1 MSAVNL
7 QLYIGTPNGIVLHAE
22 RGAGHSIRGWFYHA
36 YSREQIPFENAD
48 QMIFRME
55 EFFDSIRYP
64 HPSTNIRTFAETG
77 KKSDKSDKSGND
89 CEKEEL
95 LTNTS
100 RRLRIRERVMDDQ
113 ELLSK
118 HGDLGSFIIRVQHRQ
133 NSSMQG
139 RLTWVDKNKTVFFRS
154 AWEMIRLI
162 DSALEEIGQEQ
173 EDDLPSW
180 EE

>member
-1 MSAVNL
+1 MSAVNS

-22 RGAGHSIRGWFYHA
+22 RGAGHAIRGWFYHA
-36 YSREQIPFENAD
+36 YSREEVPFENAD

-55 EFFDSIRYP
+55 EFFDSIQYP
-64 HPSTNIRTFAETG
+64 HPSTNIRTFAETS
-77 KKSDKSDKSGND
+77 KKSDKGRFDWAKGQ
-89 CEKEEL
+89 L
-95 LTNTS
+95 HTGTG
-100 RRLRIRERVMDDQ
+100 RRLNKRERVMDDQ

-162 DSALEEIGQEQ
+162 DSALEETGQEQ

>member
-1 MSAVNL
+1 
-7 QLYIGTPNGIVLHAE
+7 
-22 RGAGHSIRGWFYHA
+22 
-36 YSREQIPFENAD
+36 
-48 QMIFRME
+48 
-55 EFFDSIRYP
+55 
-64 HPSTNIRTFAETG
+64 
-77 KKSDKSDKSGND
+77 
-89 CEKEEL
+89 
-95 LTNTS
+95 
-100 RRLRIRERVMDDQ
+100 MDDQ

-173 EDDLPSW
+173 EDDLPGW
-180 EE
+180 ED

>member
-1 MSAVNL
+1 MSTVNS

-22 RGAGHSIRGWFYHA
+22 RGAGHYIRGWFYHA

-77 KKSDKSDKSGND
+77 RKSDKSGND

-100 RRLRIRERVMDDQ
+100 RREGHSRFMLRTVRVN
-113 ELLSK
+113 
-118 HGDLGSFIIRVQHRQ
+118 
-133 NSSMQG
+133 NSSNSPIPP
-139 RLTWVDKNKTVFFRS
+139 V
-154 AWEMIRLI
+154 
-162 DSALEEIGQEQ
+162 
-173 EDDLPSW
+173 
-180 EE
+180 

>member
-1 MSAVNL
+1 MSAVNS

-48 QMIFRME
+48 QMMFRME

-64 HPSTNIRTFAETG
+64 HPSTNIRTFTETG
-77 KKSDKSDKSGND
+77 RKNDKSRCDR
-89 CEKEEL
+89 EKEEL
-95 LTNTS
+95 PTNTG
-100 RRLRIRERVMDDQ
+100 RRLKIRERVMDDQ

-162 DSALEEIGQEQ
+162 DSALEETGQEQ
-173 EDDLPSW
+173 EDDLPGW
-180 EE
+180 ED